1 MKIMFATDAIKYPL
15 TGIGRY
21 ALELVHQL
29 ERMPEVE
36 ELRFFNRLQV
46 QTSLPD
52 YSPALASP
60 SRPWQQWLQR
70 RSALIE
76 MYRLVFP
83 LGQRVG
89 LRNYRDYIYH
99 SPNYYLPVGMPRLL
113 TTFHDISIFTCPE
126 YHPPERVRYLRKAML
141 SSLRRASRVITVSDF
156 SKNELAAYFNYPIE
170 KIDVTPLACGTSF
183 YPRVEDAVA
192 PLLSRLGIGYRGY
205 TLFTG
210 TIEPRKNL
218 SVLLNAYEQLP
229 LTLRQRFP
237 LVISGYKGW
246 GSNALHQ
253 RFERGSREGW
263 VNYLGYVA
271 QEELPILFAAARLF
285 VFPSLYEGFGL
296 PVLEAMAS
304 GVPVVCSSA
313 ASLPEVAND
322 AALICDPR
330 DVDALSAGIARGLQD
345 EAWRAEAVNAGLA
358 RAQMFSWQS
367 CAQDTIK
374 AYLKV

>member
-1 MKIMFATDAIKYPL
+1 MKIIFATDAIKYPL

-21 ALELVHQL
+21 ALKLVQQL
-29 ERMPEVE
+29 EDMSEVKNM
-36 ELRFFNRLQV
+36 RFLNRLQI

-52 YSPALASP
+52 YSDASALSP
-60 SRPWQQWLQR
+60 RPWKKWLQR
-70 RSALIE
+70 RSTLIE
-76 MYRLVFP
+76 IYRLAFP
-83 LGQRVG
+83 LCQGYA
-89 LRNYRDYIYH
+89 LRNYHDYIYH
-99 SPNYYLPVGMPRLL
+99 SPNYYLPLSMLRSI
-113 TTFHDISIFTCPE
+113 TTFHDISIFVCPE

-141 SSLRRASRVITVSDF
+141 SSLFRARRVLTVSDF

-170 KIDVTPLACGTSF
+170 KIDVTPLACDKSF
-183 YPRVEDAVA
+183 YPRIEDTVT
-192 PLLSRLGIGYRGY
+192 PILTHFKIGYRAY
-205 TLFTG
+205 TLFTS

-218 SVLLNAYEQLP
+218 SVLLSAYEQLP
-229 LTLRQRFP
+229 LTLRQRYP

-246 GSNALHQ
+246 GSSAEHQ

-271 QEELPILFAAARLF
+271 QEELPILFSGARLF

-304 GVPVVCSSA
+304 GVPVACSNV
-313 ASLPEVAND
+313 ASLLELANNVA
-322 AALICDPR
+322 LTCDPR
-330 DVDALSAGIARGLQD
+330 DVDALSAGILRGLQD
-345 EAWRAEAVNAGLA
+345 EAWRSKAVNAGLA
-358 RAQMFSWQS
+358 RAQMFSWPR

>member
-1 MKIMFATDAIKYPL
+1 MKIMFATNAIKYPL

-36 ELRFFNRLQV
+36 ELRFFNRLKV
-46 QTSLPD
+46 QTYLPD
-52 YSPALASP
+52 YSPALASL

-70 RSALIE
+70 HSALIE

-83 LGQRVG
+83 LCQGVK

-99 SPNYYLPVGMPRLL
+99 SPNYYLPVGMPRSL

-141 SSLRRASRVITVSDF
+141 SSLRRTSRMITVSDF

-183 YPRVEDAVA
+183 YPRVVDAVA
-192 PLLSRLGIGYRGY
+192 PLLSRWGIGYRGY

-218 SVLLNAYEQLP
+218 SVLLNAYQQLP
-229 LTLRQRFP
+229 LTLRRRFP

-246 GSNALHQ
+246 GSDALHQ

-271 QEELPILFAAARLF
+271 HEELPILFAAARLF

-304 GVPVVCSSA
+304 GVPVVCSNA
-313 ASLPEVAND
+313 ASLQEMAND

-330 DVDALSAGIARGLQD
+330 DVDALSAGIAQGLQD

-358 RAQMFSWQS
+358 RAQMFSWQR

>member
-36 ELRFFNRLQV
+36 ELRFLNRLKV

-52 YSPALASP
+52 YPHASALP
-60 SRPWQQWLQR
+60 SQPWKQWLQR

-83 LGQRVG
+83 LCQGYR
-89 LRNYRDYIYH
+89 LRDYRDYIYH
-99 SPNYYLPVGMPRLL
+99 SPNYYLPVGMPRSL

-141 SSLRRASRVITVSDF
+141 SSMRRASRVITVSDF
-156 SKNELAAYFNYPIE
+156 SKRELAAYFNYPIE
-170 KIDVTPLACGTSF
+170 KIDVTPLAYGASF
-183 YPRVEDAVA
+183 YPRAEDAVA

-218 SVLLNAYEQLP
+218 AVLLNAYEQLP

-246 GSNALHQ
+246 GSGALHQ
-253 RFERGSREGW
+253 RFERSSREGW

-304 GVPVVCSSA
+304 GVPVVCSNA

-322 AALICDPR
+322 AALTCDPR

-345 EAWRAEAVNAGLA
+345 EAWRAEAVDAGLA
-358 RAQMFSWQS
+358 RAQMFSWQR